1 MPAAR
6 TRDLEVGPRTAPRG
20 RKDLTRE
27 EHKEQTRQ
35 ALLQSAL
42 HLLAR
47 NSFDRISLREV
58 TREAHI
64 SATAFYRHFD
74 DMEELG
80 MVLVEESFEQLSRML
95 REARGNPEIFNDVI
109 SKSVEVLV
117 EHVRTHEDH
126 MRFIARERHGGIR
139 RIRRAIA
146 REVDLV
152 TTELA
157 LDLAAFPVVGGWTT
171 EDRRLLAELIVEF
184 MVNVAA
190 EMVDTE
196 PSRHAAVA
204 RRAERQLR
212 LVIVGAA
219 GWRSTPS
226 R

>member
-1 MPAAR
+1 MGVERSSRGPRVETSRDAHKGR
-6 TRDLEVGPRTAPRG
+6 TRQSLINA
-20 RKDLTRE
+20 
-27 EHKEQTRQ
+27 
-35 ALLQSAL
+35 ALRLVAK
-42 HLLAR
+42 

-80 MVLVEESFEQLSRML
+80 MVLVEQAFESLSGML
-95 REARGNPEIFNDVI
+95 RQARENPAIFNDVI
-109 SKSVEVLV
+109 PQSVEVLV
-117 EHVRTHEDH
+117 EHVRTHEEH
-126 MRFIARERHGGIR
+126 MRFIARERHGGVR

-146 REVDLV
+146 REIDLV

-157 LDLAAFPVVGGWTT
+157 LDLAEFPVVGGWTT
-171 EDRRLLAELIVEF
+171 EDRRLLAQLIVEL
-184 MVNVAA
+184 MVGVAA

-212 LVIVGAA
+212 LVVVGAA
-219 GWRSTPS
+219 GWQSTPS
-226 R
+226 ASAAARPKA